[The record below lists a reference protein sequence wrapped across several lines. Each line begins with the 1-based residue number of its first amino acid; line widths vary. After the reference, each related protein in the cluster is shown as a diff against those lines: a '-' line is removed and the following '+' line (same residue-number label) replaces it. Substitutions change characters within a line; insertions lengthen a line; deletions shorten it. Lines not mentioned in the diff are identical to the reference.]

1 MRLSLLLFALF
12 LFSLTA
18 CTKSELFPIPSDT
31 VATTDLEGK
40 FGPFGK
46 GSTWEY
52 QYIQCDANHTPICTP
67 ALISFTH
74 GEPYD
79 LNQYQIV
86 DLYGQRMHIKEGK
99 YHEVWHNQLI
109 LTMVENPTVGM
120 TWSSK
125 ATLVDEAGQPLD
137 KTYQFR
143 VVAVGSSLT
152 IAAGTFNKV
161 VEVEALITGKEAGTA
176 TFYYQEGVGLLKK
189 VYQQDRTYSIS
200 YELLNYNIQ

>member
-1 MRLSLLLFALF
+1 MKCSLLLLALF
-12 LFSLTA
+12 LLSLTA
-18 CTKSELFPIPSDT
+18 CTKSELLPT
-31 VATTDLEGK
+31 YTEVVAPTDLEGK

-52 QYIQCDANHTPICTP
+52 QYIQCAADNTPICTP

-125 ATLVDEAGQPLD
+125 AALVEEAGSTLD
-137 KTYQFR
+137 KVYQFR
-143 VVAVGSSLT
+143 VVAVGNSLT

-161 VEVEALITGKEAGTA
+161 VEVVATITGAETGTA

-189 VYQQDRTYSIS
+189 VYQQDSTYSMA
-200 YELLNYNIQ
+200 YELLHYNIQ